1 MTQELCFSF
10 VDTKSIFDWTTL
22 LSNLVG
28 LEVTTSDL
36 AVFLSVAGRILESA
50 RREISVTGRTIVS
63 EGTDEALVNASR
75 LLDL

>member
-1 MTQELCFSF
+1 M
-10 VDTKSIFDWTTL
+10 
-22 LSNLVG
+22 SNLVG

-50 RREISVTGRTIVS
+50 RREISVTGLTIVS